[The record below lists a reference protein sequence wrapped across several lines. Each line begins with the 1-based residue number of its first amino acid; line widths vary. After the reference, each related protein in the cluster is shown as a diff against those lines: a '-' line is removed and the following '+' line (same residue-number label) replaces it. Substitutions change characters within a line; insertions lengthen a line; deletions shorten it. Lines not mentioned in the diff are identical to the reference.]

1 MKALITGAGGQV
13 GRALAASVPPAWSCV
28 PMTRAELDLTDRDAV
43 ERALAAHAPDFII
56 NAAAYNAV
64 DRAETDQATAFAVNG
79 EAVGAL
85 AAAAREIGAH
95 FVHISTDFVFDGK
108 ASRPYR
114 PNDRANPL
122 SVYGASKLAGEH
134 AAGPEATVV
143 RTSWVY
149 APGNANFLSSL
160 LTLMREREELRVVG
174 DQIGSPTRAMALAHV
189 LWRLG
194 SERRAGLWHYADE
207 GQTSRYGYAIAM
219 AEEARALGLLE
230 RLPRIIPITTET
242 LHSPARRPAFSPL
255 DSAATHAAL
264 NIEPMPWRAN
274 LRRML
279 AEQV

>member
-1 MKALITGAGGQV
+1 
-13 GRALAASVPPAWSCV
+13 VPL
-28 PMTRAELDLTDRDAV
+28 TRAELDVTNRDAV
-43 ERALAAHAPDFII
+43 ERAVATYAPDLII

-85 AAAAREIGAH
+85 AGTAREIGAH

-108 ASRPYR
+108 ASQPYR
-114 PNDRANPL
+114 SHDRPSPL
-122 SVYGASKLAGEH
+122 SVYGASKLAGEQ

-160 LTLMREREELRVVG
+160 LSLMLEREELRVVS
-174 DQIGSPTRAMALAHV
+174 DQIGSPTWAMALAQM
-189 LWRLG
+189 LWRL
-194 SERRAGLWHYADE
+194 SSDRRAGLWHYADE
-207 GQTSRYGYAIAM
+207 GQTSRYEFAIAM
-219 AEEARALGLLE
+219 AEEARALGLIA
-230 RLPRIIPITTET
+230 RAPRIIPITTET
-242 LHSPARRPAFSPL
+242 LQSTARRPAFSPL

-264 NIEPMPWRAN
+264 DTEPAPWRAN